1 MRGALALAVG
11 ISVSGGSLSAQ
22 TAKPRKW
29 KDATDKFEIDATFVS
44 EVNGLVTLKQTNG
57 ENVEIQL
64 KELSSADIAYIRKER
79 AASRSPFK
87 AKADASPFEVK
98 PRDRMPA
105 KEAEQTRASNPAAPT
120 PQPVSWDQAA
130 LLAAP
135 AASEWKAP
143 AIEPAPNR
151 KSKSSQIPPK
161 RDFAEKLTNIA
172 TGDGFAILGYVDPV
186 SRSRAD
192 SGKTRLVRVNLE
204 TGKTEGTILVE
215 GVYALMDISPNGEEI
230 LMREEAEHGQPGD
243 VLEVWKPSGKEVER
257 LKAFAP
263 LQSEKSQN
271 KVQVALLGANGRVV
285 VANFG
290 NRGGIFN
297 IADGQA
303 VTTSQKVYSACLSA
317 DKKYAAILAESLL
330 VVDLESGDTVASLPT
345 TLRHGA
351 VMAFSPD
358 GKKLAA
364 GFSSQITAWDLST
377 GEVYRDEILSGV
389 TAVQTLPF
397 LWTSPTHL
405 LVGMTLVD
413 LENHLPLWTYVG
425 ADRAANYGGVTLLAA
440 DRPGQAGALVAMDLP
455 HPAATAALKQALGSP
470 GLFAVKPG
478 TPVSIDVSGLP
489 DAAEQEKTKAAL
501 ETQLAAAGLKATPGA
516 PVTLK
521 ASLTSASKEEQ
532 YRVLGAGF
540 ETRSVNVT
548 RYTSRVELVAGGQ
561 TAWQSTSGSGPS
573 FLVRPKADE
582 TLDDAIRNSSKPN
595 YDFFSKVSI
604 PQYVMQPGK
613 TALGMSNVA
622 GF

>member
-1 MRGALALAVG
+1 MTL
-11 ISVSGGSLSAQ
+11 SVSGGSLFAQ
-22 TAKPRKW
+22 APQPRKW
-29 KDATDKFEIDATFVS
+29 KDATNKFEIEATFVS
-44 EVNGLVTLKQTNG
+44 EVNGLVTLRQTNG

-79 AASRSPFK
+79 TNSKSPFK
-87 AKADASPFEVK
+87 AKPDASPFEPK
-98 PRDRMPA
+98 SRGRMPA
-105 KEAEQTRASNPAAPT
+105 KDAEQSRASNPTGPASI
-120 PQPVSWDQAA
+120 PVNWDEAT

-135 AASEWKAP
+135 GASEWKAP
-143 AIEPAPNR
+143 AIEPEAKR

-161 RDFAEKLTNIA
+161 RDFAEKLTHIA
-172 TGDGFAILGYVDPV
+172 TGEGFAILGYIEPV

-215 GVYALMDISPNGEEI
+215 GVYALMDVSPNGEEF
-230 LMREEAEHGQPGD
+230 LMREEAEHGQPGS
-243 VLEVWKPSGKEVER
+243 VLEIWKPAGKEIER
-257 LKAFAP
+257 LKAFSP
-263 LQSEKSQN
+263 LESEKSQN
-271 KVQVALLGANGRVV
+271 KVQVALLGVNGRAV
-285 VANFG
+285 VANYG

-303 VTTSQKVYSACLSA
+303 LTTAQKVYSACLSP
-317 DKKYAAILAESLL
+317 DKKYAAILTDSLL
-330 VVDLESGDTVASLPT
+330 VVDLESGDTIASLPT
-345 TLRHGA
+345 TLKHGA
-351 VMAFSPD
+351 VLAFSPD
-358 GKKLAA
+358 GKRLAA
-364 GFSSQITAWDLST
+364 GFSSAITAWDLAT
-377 GEVYRDEILSGV
+377 GEVYRDEIISGV

-425 ADRAANYGGVTLLAA
+425 AERAANYGGATLLAA
-440 DRPGQAGALVAMDLP
+440 DRAGQAGALVSTDLP
-455 HPAATAALKQALGSP
+455 HPAATTALKQALGSP

-489 DAAEQEKTKAAL
+489 DAAEQEKVKSAL
-501 ETQLAAAGLKATPGA
+501 ETQLAAAGLKSTPGA

-521 ASLTSASKEEQ
+521 ATLTSASKEEQ
-532 YRVLGAGF
+532 YRVLGAGL

-548 RYTSRVELVAGGQ
+548 RYTSKVELVAGGQ
-561 TAWQSTSGSGPS
+561 TAWQSSSGSGPS

-582 TLDDAIRNSSKPN
+582 TLEDAIRNSSKPN

-604 PQYVMQPGK
+604 PHYVMQPGK
-613 TALGMSNVA
+613 TSLGTSNVA